1 LKKAQPEFVSVCY
14 NSVMQKIPIAC
25 IVVIS
30 ALVVILSSGCGLFSR
45 GTQPDLTSPEL
56 NELVKSKWTAY
67 GATREGWAG
76 EFHVY
81 VMTPRGNYFACV
93 TPESGATSAIHF
105 RGASTTKTFTAASI
119 MLLHQQ
125 GKLNIDDKI
134 TDLIP
139 GSTES
144 YVPNTA
150 DYNIPYKDEIT
161 IKMVLKHRAG
171 IWDISNTAI
180 PATAEP
186 EYRGKFYAYYV
197 MESDPTHTFTFDE
210 LVGVVATNELS
221 YFPPDTSYHYSDTGY
236 SMLGKIIERVSGKR
250 YDRFV
255 NEDLLVPNGLM
266 STTFPYQGN
275 DIDLPAP
282 LATGY
287 LFSGGA
293 IYENTQD
300 NMSPHVAEG
309 NVITTL
315 SDLANWIRKLL
326 RGEAGP
332 DASTVAMMKEGTVEG
347 AYGLGMSY
355 VAGLGYGHDGGH
367 AGYATVAKYD
377 PAQDVTVLIAASVI
391 DFDNLVPYYHY
402 LHDMGR
408 AAKNILGYSTAEAN

>member
-1 LKKAQPEFVSVCY
+1 MSRALKKTSV
-14 NSVMQKIPIAC
+14 IAF
-25 IVVIS
+25 IFIS
-30 ALVVILSSGCGLFSR
+30 FIFVILSSGCGLFFR
-45 GTQPDLTSPEL
+45 GSQPDLSSPEL
-56 NELVKSKWTAY
+56 NELVKARWTAY
-67 GATREGWAG
+67 GVTREGWAG

-81 VMTPRGNYFACV
+81 VMTPKGNYYACV
-93 TPESGATSAIHF
+93 TPESGSTSAIHF

-125 GKLNIDDKI
+125 GKLDIDDKI

-150 DYNIPYKDEIT
+150 DYNIPYKDQIT

-186 EYRGKFYAYYV
+186 AYRGKFYAYYV

-236 SMLGKIIERVSGKR
+236 SLLGKIIEHVSGKR
-250 YDRFV
+250 YSRFV
-255 NEDLLVPNGLM
+255 TEDLLVPNGIL
-266 STTFPYQGN
+266 STTFPYQG
-275 DIDLPAP
+275 DDSTLPVP
-282 LATGY
+282 YSRGY
-287 LFSGGA
+287 TFSGGA
-293 IYENTQD
+293 IYETTED

-315 SDLANWIRKLL
+315 SDLSNWIRKLL

-332 DASTVAMMKEGTVEG
+332 NASTVAMMKEGTVAG
-347 AYGLGMSY
+347 NYGLGISY
-355 VAGLGYGHDGGH
+355 ITGLGYGHDGGH

-377 PAQDVTVLIAASVI
+377 PKQDVTVLIAASVI
-391 DFDNLVPYYHY
+391 DFDNLVPYYNY

-408 AAKNILGYSTAEAN
+408 AAKNILGYSTVEADTI